1 MLGVTV
7 SMATL
12 VILFGVWPA
21 PMISYASEAAR
32 VLFNLT
38 NYVKV
43 IMP

>member
-12 VILFGVWPA
+12 VILFGIWPE
-21 PMISYASEAAR
+21 PIISYASEAAR
-32 VLFNLT
+32 VLFNN
-38 NYVKV
+38 NYIKV